1 MTKSLRS
8 IVRTSLG
15 LRLALLLLP
24 SLLAFALATDGW
36 DKGAFADSDGIA
48 RCVVI
53 NEVAWMG
60 TQASASDEW
69 IELKNN
75 MDQDIDLT
83 GWTLEAADGTP
94 SIPLSGTILASSFFL
109 LERTDDTAV
118 SDVAADQ
125 VYGNDGPSWALKN
138 TGEMLTLK
146 DADSNIIDTANGDGG
161 GWPAGDNTSKS
172 TMERIDP
179 TASDT
184 DANWASND
192 PLIARN
198 GHDAGGNPIS
208 GTPKADNSVTTVPG
222 PPYPPSTVTVSAN
235 PAVITADGVST
246 SAIAAV
252 VKDVFDNDVADGTVV
267 TFATNL
273 GTFVESGS
281 HTYATTTAGGAA
293 MATLRSSRTSGVA
306 AVTATSDSASG
317 QICVE
322 FSSSIPVGGVII
334 PVSKLELLAPWIGLA
349 VVVSAI
355 AITLLIGS
363 VRRASG

>member
-1 MTKSLRS
+1 MTKSLKS

-60 TQASASDEW
+60 TQAFVVDEW

-75 MDQDIDLT
+75 TTSPIDLT
-83 GWTLEAADGTP
+83 GWVLVAGDGTP
-94 SIPLSGTILASSFFL
+94 SIALNGVIPAQGYFL
-109 LERTDDTAV
+109 LERTNDSTV
-118 SDVAADQ
+118 SDIPADQ
-125 VYGNDGPSWALKN
+125 IYTGALKDD
-138 TGEMLTLK
+138 GEVLTLR
-146 DADSNIIDTANGDGG
+146 DAAGNVIDTANGNGG
-161 GWPAGDNTSKS
+161 AWPAGDKDTRSS
-172 TMERIDP
+172 MERVDP
-179 TASDT
+179 TVPDD
-184 DANWASND
+184 DANWGTND
-192 PLIARN
+192 GVTRN
-198 GHDAGGNPIS
+198 GLDANGNPLN
-208 GTPKADNSVTTVPG
+208 GTPKASNSVTTVPG
-222 PPYPPSTVTVSAN
+222 PPFAPSTVTVSAN
-235 PAVITADGVST
+235 PAIITADGVST

-267 TFATNL
+267 TFATSL